1 MNIFEDMDVLFV
13 GPSCEY
19 IIKYVQ
25 DFWELSAGIRKDLG
39 ERGYYLDQYLSKVI
53 EVLALFDLSTV
64 GEVSS
69 NVCWKVLADCY
80 ILCGTKEKKEKS
92 EFFDIS

>member
-1 MNIFEDMDVLFV
+1 MNIFKDMDVLFV

-19 IIKYVQ
+19 ITKYVQ

-92 EFFDIS
+92 EFF